1 MRIFK
6 ALSHTKT
13 LPIGRYN
20 FSNPTNSKQ
29 PMIIINIIN
38 PKKVEVSDTNY
49 KPLVQK
55 KDIPLDDL
63 SRKELQ
69 QLLDFVV

>member
-29 PMIIINIIN
+29 PTVIINIIN